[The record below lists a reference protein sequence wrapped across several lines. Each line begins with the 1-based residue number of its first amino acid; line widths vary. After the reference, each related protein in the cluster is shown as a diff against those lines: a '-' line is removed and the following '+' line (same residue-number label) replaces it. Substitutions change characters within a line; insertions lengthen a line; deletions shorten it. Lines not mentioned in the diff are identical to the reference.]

1 MQTARPHAP
10 ARAVIAA
17 LMALAAAFVAMVV
30 FAAPADAAAPP
41 NRNDPCS
48 ENGRNICGTN
58 GVGRYETYRY
68 GIRWFGDFRGA
79 VPGESLPTFCID
91 LRFWYPSPAGRFGE
105 LSPAGLRNRD
115 GRVVPVVNQRKM
127 AYALWNYGRS
137 NVTDRQAAVM
147 LYVHQMMGDG
157 RPGEVD
163 PAALGPAVQRLY
175 RRIDTDATRMHGPY
189 RVAVTL
195 PDRLVAGAAA
205 TGRVTVANARGTAI
219 GNTVVT
225 IEAENAD
232 APARVRTNSRGVA
245 VVRFTPTAAARV
257 RIRATTEE
265 LASTLPRYFT
275 PTTPAA
281 RRNGQR
287 LAAANSQRV
296 SGAAAVVAQ
305 KATIRVSTTARP
317 DRLLV
322 GEGNRDEIR
331 LTGVPSGRA
340 TEVVSLLYGPFRSR
354 EAITCDGEPYA
365 RSTVSV
371 NRSGTFQSAE
381 VRPDKVGWYTYR
393 VEIAGDDNLNPV
405 ATPCGVPA
413 ETFVV
418 ETQPQVVTQVSAQQA
433 RQGAQIFDT
442 VEVSGLNGETA
453 QVQVR
458 LHGPFAARD
467 AITCD
472 GAPVWTGTV
481 TATGDGSYTTDPVT
495 LNTPGYY
502 TYTESIG
509 AAGFVRAQQS
519 ACAVPSETTVIMGTP
534 AIRTQISDQATVP
547 GDTVTDDVFVSGLG
561 VLRATVNA
569 ELWGPYPTAEAMTC
583 EGTPYWSGTV
593 TANGDGT
600 YTTAPVKLD
609 RAGYYT
615 YRESIAATEAF
626 DAVQTACAEV
636 SETTITTAT
645 PTVTTVASSEVLKPG
660 GVLRD
665 TLRVRGL
672 GKTPATVEVQ
682 LFGPFASRAA
692 IRCNTAPVWEGS
704 VRVNGDGTY
713 RTAPVRLQR
722 VGIYSYRERIR
733 GGGLVKGF
741 QGRCALVPE
750 TAIVAPTI
758 NTGRADERAGSP
770 GVQRAT
776 QADPG
781 ARPVRVRSAELGID
795 TGVLPAT
802 INLAKGELAVP
813 VDIRRAGWWRDGAA
827 PGDRTGATLIA
838 GHVDSARRGPGAFF
852 PLKRARA
859 GQRVQV
865 TSANGRTRTYR
876 ITSVRLVLKD
886 RLPNDIYSLKG
897 RERLVLVTCGG
908 PFDERSGSY
917 IDNVVV
923 TAVPVR

>member
-1 MQTARPHAP
+1 MQTARSHAP
-10 ARAVIAA
+10 ARAALIALLALIAMIAA
-17 LMALAAAFVAMVV
+17 MTVASGS
-30 FAAPADAAAPP
+30 AEGAAPP

-48 ENGRNICGTN
+48 ENGRNTCGTN

-79 VPGESLPTFCID
+79 VPDESFPTFCID
-91 LRFWYPSPAGRFGE
+91 LRFWYPSPAGKFGE

-115 GRVVPVVNQRKM
+115 GRAVPVVNQRKM
-127 AYALWNYGRS
+127 AYALWRYGRS
-137 NVTDRQAAVM
+137 NVANRQAAVM
-147 LYVHQMMGDG
+147 LFVHQMMGDG

-163 PAALGPAVQRLY
+163 PSALGASVQRLY
-175 RRIDTDATRMHGPY
+175 RRIDAEAARLHGPY
-189 RVAVTL
+189 RVAVEM
-195 PDRLVAGAAA
+195 PKRLVAGAAA
-205 TGRVTVANARGTAI
+205 TARVTVTNTRGNAMGS
-219 GNTVVT
+219 TVVN
-225 IEAENAD
+225 IEAENAE

-257 RIRATTEE
+257 RIQATTEA
-265 LASTLPRYFT
+265 LASTLPRYYT
-275 PTTPAA
+275 PTTRAA

-287 LAAANSQRV
+287 LAAANSQQV
-296 SGAAAVVAQ
+296 SAAAAAVAQ

-354 EAITCDGEPYA
+354 EAIACDGEPYA

-371 NRSGTFQSAE
+371 NRSGTVQSAE
-381 VRPDKVGWYTYR
+381 VRPDRVGWYTYR

-433 RQGAQIFDT
+433 RPGAQIFDT
-442 VEVSGLNGETA
+442 VDVSGLNGESA
-453 QVQVR
+453 SVQVR

-467 AITCD
+467 AISCE
-472 GAPVWTGTV
+472 GAPIWTGTI
-481 TATGDGSYTTDPVT
+481 TANGDGRYTTDPVT
-495 LNTPGYY
+495 LTTPGYY
-502 TYTESIG
+502 SYTESIG

-519 ACAVPSETTVIMGTP
+519 ECAVASETTVIMGTP
-534 AIRTQISDQATVP
+534 AIRTQISDQATAP
-547 GDTVTDDVFVSGLG
+547 GDTVTDDVFVTGLG

-583 EGTPYWSGTV
+583 QGTPYWTGTL

-600 YTTAPVKLD
+600 YKTAPVKLD

-636 SETTITTAT
+636 SETTVTTAT

-660 GVLRD
+660 GALRD
-665 TLRVRGL
+665 TLRVSGL

-682 LFGPFASRAA
+682 LFGPFASRSA
-692 IRCNTAPVWEGS
+692 IRCNTAPVWEGT
-704 VRVNGDGTY
+704 VRVKGDGTY

-733 GGGLVKGF
+733 QDGLTKGF
-741 QGRCALVPE
+741 QGECALVPE

-776 QADPG
+776 QSDPA
-781 ARPVRVRSAELGID
+781 ARPVRVRSAELGIN
-795 TGVLPAT
+795 TRVLPAT
-802 INLAKGELAVP
+802 INLRRGELGVP
-813 VDIRRAGWWRDGAA
+813 VDIRRAGWWRDGAS

-852 PLKRARA
+852 ALKRARA

-876 ITSVRLVLKD
+876 ITSVRFVLKD
-886 RLPNDIYSLKG
+886 RLPNNIYSLKG

-908 PFDERSGSY
+908 PFDEASGHY
-917 IDNVVV
+917 LDNVVV
-923 TAVPVR
+923 TAVPL

>member
-1 MQTARPHAP
+1 MQTAVSRPSP
-10 ARAVIAA
+10 RFVIVA
-17 LMALAAAFVAMVV
+17 LLALAIAVAGMIVAAD
-30 FAAPADAAAPP
+30 PAEGAAPP

-48 ENGRNICGTN
+48 QDGRNICGTN

-115 GRVVPVVNQRKM
+115 GRTVPVVNQRKM
-127 AYALWNYGRS
+127 AYALWNHGRS
-137 NVTDRQAAVM
+137 NSANRQAAVM

-163 PAALGPAVQRLY
+163 PAALGPAVQSLY
-175 RRIDTDATRMHGPY
+175 RRIDAEATRLHGPY
-189 RVAVTL
+189 RVTVAL
-195 PDRLVAGAAA
+195 PDRLVAGVAA
-205 TGRVTVANARGTAI
+205 TGRVTVTNARGNAM
-219 GNTVVT
+219 GNTLVT
-225 IEAENAD
+225 LDAENAE

-245 VVRFTPTAAARV
+245 VVRFTPSAAARV
-257 RIRATTEE
+257 RIRATTEV
-265 LASTLPRYFT
+265 LASTLPRFYT
-275 PTTPAA
+275 PTTRST

-287 LAAANSQRV
+287 LAAPDSQRV
-296 SGAAAVVAQ
+296 SAAAAVVAQ

-317 DRLLV
+317 EKLLV

-365 RSTVSV
+365 RSTVQV
-371 NRSGTFQSAE
+371 NRSGTFRSAE
-381 VRPDKVGWYTYR
+381 VRPDRVGWYTYR
-393 VEIAGDDNLNPV
+393 VEIAGDDDLNSV

-433 RQGAQIFDT
+433 RPGAQIFDT
-442 VEVSGLNGETA
+442 VDVSGLNGESA
-453 QVQVR
+453 LVQVR

-467 AITCD
+467 AIACD
-472 GAPVWTGTV
+472 GVPVWEGTV
-481 TATGDGSYTTDPVT
+481 TATGDGRYTTDPVT
-495 LNTPGYY
+495 LTTPGYY

-509 AAGFVRAQQS
+509 AAGFVRGQQS
-519 ACAVPSETTVIMGTP
+519 ECAVLSETTVIMGSP
-534 AIRTQISDQATVP
+534 AIRTQISDQTTAP
-547 GDTVTDDVFVSGLG
+547 GDTVTDDVFVTGLG

-583 EGTPYWSGTV
+583 EGTPYWSGTLTV
-593 TANGDGT
+593 KGDGT

-636 SETTITTAT
+636 SETTVTTAT
-645 PTVTTVASSEVLKPG
+645 PAVTTVASSEVLKPG

-672 GKTPATVEVQ
+672 GRTPATVEVQ

-704 VRVNGDGTY
+704 VRVSGDGTY

-722 VGIYSYRERIR
+722 AGIYSYRERIR
-733 GGGLVKGF
+733 GSGLTKGF

-750 TAIVAPTI
+750 TAVVAPTI

-770 GVQRAT
+770 GVQRAD
-776 QADPG
+776 QADKG
-781 ARPVRVRSAELGID
+781 MRPVRVRSAELGID
-795 TGVLPAT
+795 TRVLPAT

-827 PGDRTGATLIA
+827 PGSRSGATLIA

-852 PLKRARA
+852 ALKRAKP

-865 TSANGRTRTYR
+865 TTANGRIRTYR

-886 RLPNDIYSLKG
+886 RLPNDIFSLRG

-908 PFDERSGSY
+908 PFDERTGSY

-923 TAVPVR
+923 TAIPV